1 MKEEEVQRILNVSG
15 FTRGKMPFKYLGVP
29 ISHKRLGVKECMVLV
44 EKMTARV
51 RCWSSRNISYQGRL
65 VLVNAV
71 LLSIQ
76 VYWAQMFVLPKKVIH
91 EIQMV
96 CRAYLWTGNYFSSR
110 GGYVAWEK
118 VCRPK
123 NAGGLGVRNLECWK
137 RLLWGDL
144 LGLGNQK
151 RYLWI
156 KWVNELYVKNEN
168 WWDYKPNQG
177 CSWYWK
183 KICEVKDELKG
194 KLSEAV
200 LQNMNEY
207 SVKSIYTILTGEFTK
222 IHWDKY
228 VWERMIIPKHRFFLW
243 LIQLDRLQT
252 TKRLHDMGVA
262 TNDQCLIC
270 GMHVKT
276 QKHLFFECNYS
287 KTIFRRIAIWM
298 GIQLSNMTMH
308 SIIQWI
314 SRCSEPKFKK
324 QVYAMVLGAVVY
336 HIWRSRNDV
345 YWSQYV
351 STVNNIVHRVQKDVI
366 DRCYSV
372 LPKKVSRVNRDWLR
386 ELAVNVCR

>member
-1 MKEEEVQRILNVSG
+1 MMLQGFKHFSNVSGLEVNENKTEVYTASMKEEEVQRILNASG

-96 CRAYLWTGNYFSSR
+96 CRAYLWSDNYFSSS

-123 NAGGLGVRNLECWK
+123 NAGGLGVRNLECWNMATM
-137 RLLWGDL
+137 G
-144 LGLGNQK
+144 
-151 RYLWI
+151 RYAWALETKKDNLWI

-168 WWDYKPNQG
+168 WWDYKPTQG

-183 KICEVKDELKG
+183 KICEVKDVLKG

-200 LQNMNEY
+200 LQNMHEY
-207 SVKSIYTILTGEFTK
+207 SVKSIYTILT
-222 IHWDKY
+222 
-228 VWERMIIPKHRFFLW
+228 
-243 LIQLDRLQT
+243 DRLQK
-252 TKRLHDMGVA
+252 TKRLYDMGVA
-262 TNDQCLIC
+262 TTDQCLIC
-270 GMHVKT
+270 GMHEET

-287 KTIFRRIAIWM
+287 KSIFRRIATWM
-298 GIQLSNMTMH
+298 GIQLSNMTVQ
-308 SIIQWI
+308 SIMQWI
-314 SRCSEPKFKK
+314 SRCRETKFKK
-324 QVYAMVLGAVVY
+324 QVYAMVLGALVY
-336 HIWRSRNDV
+336 HIWRCRNEV

-351 STVNNIVHRVQKDVI
+351 STVNNIVYRVQKDVI

-372 LPKKVSRVNRDWLR
+372 LPKKVSIANRGWLR